1 MNETERFQF
10 EILKRFAIT
19 GSINSLDKWFLEIDF
34 NHEKANQLFNI
45 LNEFSKKPDF
55 SHGEFEQRM
64 NQEFGWGYQAVKPL
78 IKSLYEDGMYPEIVF
93 QFLKD
98 MHRVGGNGAF
108 SIEYECI
115 AKELGILNRT

>member
-10 EILKRFAIT
+10 EILKRIAIT
-19 GSINSLDKWFLEIDF
+19 GSIKSLDKWFLEINFD
-34 NHEKANQLFNI
+34 HKKANQLFSI
-45 LNEFSKKPDF
+45 LNEFSKKLDF

-64 NQEFGWGYQAVKPL
+64 EREFGWGYQAVKPL
-78 IKSLYEDGMYPEIVF
+78 IKSLYEDGMYPEIVS

-108 SIEYECI
+108 PIEYKWI
-115 AKELGILNRT
+115 AEELGILNRT

>member
-19 GSINSLDKWFLEIDF
+19 GSINSLDKWFIEIDF
-34 NHEKANQLFNI
+34 DHKKANQLFSI
-45 LNEFSKKPDF
+45 LNEFSKKLDF

-64 NQEFGWGYQAVKPL
+64 EREFGWGYQAVKPL
-78 IKSLYEDGMYPEIVF
+78 IVSLHEDAKYPEVVF

-108 SIEYECI
+108 PIEYKWI
-115 AKELGILNRT
+115 AEELGILNRT

>member
-19 GSINSLDKWFLEIDF
+19 DSIKSLDKWFLEINFD
-34 NHEKANQLFNI
+34 HKKANQLFSI
-45 LNEFSKKPDF
+45 LNEFSKKLDF

-64 NQEFGWGYQAVKPL
+64 EREFGWGYQAVKPL
-78 IKSLYEDGMYPEIVF
+78 IKSLYEDGMYPEIVS

-108 SIEYECI
+108 PIEYKWI
-115 AKELGILNRT
+115 AEELGILNRT